1 MIWRLVSTAKPD
13 PNPDLVYD
21 AYLLAL
27 QSHLELWLGI
37 LAANLPS
44 LAPLFNRFKTIP
56 WSKYL
61 PKIGSGNSRSDSNSS
76 SLRIKLKTFGGSSG
90 RPVPKQPNHSEFGI
104 LDDQNS
110 EERVRMG
117 TIVRSHD
124 FVVTVGEDNSGH
136 HV

>member
-1 MIWRLVSTAKPD
+1 MIWRLISTAKPD
-13 PNPDLVYD
+13 PKPDLVYD

-44 LAPLFNRFKTIP
+44 LAPLFKRFTATQ

-61 PKIGSGNSRSDSNSS
+61 PKIGSGNSRSDSS

-104 LDDQNS
+104 LEDHNS

-117 TIVRSHD
+117 SIVRSRD
-124 FVVTVGEDNSGH
+124 FVVTVGADNSRD